1 MLKRFSQDSLLPKWL
16 HSFHLPGRTLLLL
29 FTVILLGI
37 CPDSS
42 GLSASEQ
49 PDALQSSGKDDVAT
63 LREGRRLS
71 KVDAL
76 QLERRLE
83 QNPHDLSARG
93 KLLGYYFHRA
103 SRLLGSA
110 ATIAARRRHIHWLI
124 SNYPDTDLAGMS
136 EITIDPTGH
145 DLADREGYEAAKLLW
160 DEQIEKQKGNTTIL
174 RNAAR
179 FVQLHDKELAESYLK
194 EANDSVSLGL
204 LYAKG
209 VLEITMQ
216 THTGLPVGV
225 GGNEQDN
232 SFSIK
237 ARQALDDS
245 SDPRVLA
252 SAIHY
257 LFMRGPI
264 ASVFARKQMD
274 IDPVEYGAELTRK
287 LEAICQS
294 CVTDFWPMY
303 FQVKRMMARTEEE
316 KKILAKRELNYL
328 EKSPGLAADPDQ
340 MDEGNRRVLEASVI
354 SKLLNA
360 SFAAGELEKAK
371 DYANRLLLTD
381 YVVSDAERA
390 GNEIHTANI
399 ILGRIA
405 LKQGDVKGA
414 TEHLSKAGRVSGG
427 ATLSSFG
434 PNMSLAKELLEQGE
448 DQVVLQYLDLCNVFW
463 DRGKEDLERWST
475 TIRKGGMPD
484 FGANLGYGLE

>member
-1 MLKRFSQDSLLPKWL
+1 MSTSSFTGRIQVIASVIKLFSLILFSMSLVGPVLA
-16 HSFHLPGRTLLLL
+16 
-29 FTVILLGI
+29 
-37 CPDSS
+37 
-42 GLSASEQ
+42 ASEQ
-49 PDALQSSGKDDVAT
+49 LDAQRASDQDSVANP
-63 LREGRRLS
+63 REGRRLS
-71 KVDAL
+71 RVDAL
-76 QLERRLE
+76 QLEKHLE
-83 QNPHDLSARG
+83 QNPHDLSARS
-93 KLLGYYFHRA
+93 KLLGFYFHRA
-103 SRLLGSA
+103 SDLLGNA

-124 SNYPDTDLAGMS
+124 SNYPDAEVTGMP

-160 DEQIEKQKGNTTIL
+160 DEQIRRHKSNVTIL
-174 RNAAR
+174 QNAAR

-204 LYAKG
+204 LYAQG

-225 GGNEQDN
+225 GGSEQDN

-245 SDPRVLA
+245 SDPGVLA

-287 LEAICQS
+287 LETICQS
-294 CVTDFWPMY
+294 CVTDFWPRY

-316 KKILAKRELNYL
+316 KKTLAKRELNYL
-328 EKSPGLAADPDQ
+328 EKSPGLAADLDQ
-340 MDEGNRRVLEASVI
+340 LDEGNRRVFEASTI
-354 SKLLNA
+354 SKLMNA
-360 SFAAGELEKAK
+360 AFAAGESSKAK
-371 DYANRLLLTD
+371 DYANKLLLTD
-381 YVVSDAERA
+381 YVVNSAERA
-390 GNEIHTANI
+390 GEEIHTANI

-405 LKQGDVKGA
+405 LKQGDIQRAK
-414 TEHLSKAGRVSGG
+414 EHLDKAGQVSGG

-448 DQVVLQYLDLCNVFW
+448 DQVVLRYLDLCGVFW
-463 DRGKEDLERWST
+463 DRGKEDLERWSA

-484 FGANLGYGLE
+484 FGANMNYGLE